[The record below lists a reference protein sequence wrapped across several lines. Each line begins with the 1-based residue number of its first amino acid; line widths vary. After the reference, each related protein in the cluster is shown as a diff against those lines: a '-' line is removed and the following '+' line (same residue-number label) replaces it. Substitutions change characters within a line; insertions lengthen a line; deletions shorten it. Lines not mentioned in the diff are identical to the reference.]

1 MLKIEHLSKAYRKHK
16 ALNDCTFEAKAHEIH
31 GILGE
36 NGCGKSTLFKSI
48 MGLIDPDQ
56 GEITFKGSKVTF
68 KDRKRFG
75 YMPEQRSLF
84 MDLSVLEQALFL
96 GELKGMKRDL
106 IHTRLEQLT
115 KLLKFEKDTS
125 TKIVHLSKGQQ
136 QKLQLILAF
145 LHDPDILI
153 LDEPLNGL
161 DYFSVQ
167 LFMQVLRQ
175 WASEGKLI
183 LISSHQMDF
192 MDELCTHVIVLNK
205 GNVIHQGE
213 LSVLAQK
220 EAVCISINADSNWQG
235 ISNTHVRV
243 EDKGSNVEF
252 RYDSLN
258 EAKKMITKMSKERS
272 ITRLNLHT
280 PSMSEYLEF
289 DQCEHS

>member
-1 MLKIEHLSKAYRKHK
+1 MLKIEHLSKTYRKHK
-16 ALNDCTFEAKAHEIH
+16 ALNDCSFEAKAHEIH
-31 GILGE
+31 GVLGQ

-48 MGLIDPDQ
+48 MGLIDPDE
-56 GEITFKGSKVTF
+56 GKIYFKGVKVSF

-84 MDLSVLEQALFL
+84 MDLTVLEQALFL
-96 GELKGMKRDL
+96 GELKGMHKDWIR
-106 IHTRLEQLT
+106 IRLEHLI
-115 KLLKFEKDTS
+115 KLLKFEKDLS
-125 TKIVHLSKGQQ
+125 SKIIHLSKGQQ

-145 LHDPDILI
+145 LHDPDVLI

-167 LFMQVLRQ
+167 LFVQVLRQ

-192 MDELCTHVIVLNK
+192 MDELCTHVLVLNK
-205 GNVIHQGE
+205 GNIIHQGE
-213 LSVLAQK
+213 LNVLAQQ

-235 ISNTHVRV
+235 LSNTHLNV
-243 EDKGSNVEF
+243 EDKGSSVEF
-252 RYDSLN
+252 RYDNLE
-258 EAKKMITKMSKERS
+258 EAKKMVVKMSKERS

-289 DQCEHS
+289 E

>member
-1 MLKIEHLSKAYRKHK
+1 MLKIEHLSKTYRKHK
-16 ALNDCTFEAKAHEIH
+16 ALNDCSFEAKAHEIH
-31 GILGE
+31 GILGQ

-56 GEITFKGSKVTF
+56 GEIYFKGTKVSF

-84 MDLSVLEQALFL
+84 MDLTVLEQALFL
-96 GELKGMKRDL
+96 GELKGMDQEQIR
-106 IHTRLEQLT
+106 IRLEQLT
-115 KLLKFEKDTS
+115 QLLKFEKELS

-145 LHDPDILI
+145 LHDPDVLI

-167 LFMQVLRQ
+167 LFMQVLRK

-192 MDELCTHVIVLNK
+192 MDELCTHVLVLNK
-205 GNVIHQGE
+205 GTIIQQGE
-213 LSVLAQK
+213 LNVLAQQ

-235 ISNTHVRV
+235 LSNTHVNV

-252 RYDSLN
+252 RYADLN
-258 EAKKMITKMSKERS
+258 EAKRMVIRMSKERS

-289 DQCEHS
+289 E

>member
-1 MLKIEHLSKAYRKHK
+1 MLKIEHLSKAYRKHQ
-16 ALNDCTFEAKAHEIH
+16 ALINCTFEAKAHEIH
-31 GILGE
+31 GILGQ

-56 GEITFKGSKVTF
+56 GEIYFKDAKVTF

-84 MDLSVLEQALFL
+84 MDLSVLEQAQFL
-96 GELKGMKRDL
+96 GELKGMQKEE
-106 IHTRLEQLT
+106 IIVRLEQLT
-115 KLLKFEKDTS
+115 KLLKFEKDLS
-125 TKIVHLSKGQQ
+125 TKIIHLSKGQQ

-145 LHDPDILI
+145 LHDPDVLI

-167 LFMQVLRQ
+167 LFMRVLRQ

-192 MDELCTHVIVLNK
+192 MDELCTHVLVLNR
-205 GNVIHQGE
+205 GNIVHQGQ

-220 EAVCISINADSNWQG
+220 EEVCITINADSNWQG
-235 ISNTHVRV
+235 LSTTHINLD
-243 EDKGSNVEF
+243 EDGSQVEF
-252 RYDSLN
+252 RYQSLE
-258 EAKKMITKMSKERS
+258 EAKKMMVKLSKERS
-272 ITRLNLHT
+272 ITTLKLHY
-280 PSMSEYLEF
+280 PSMSEYLETES
-289 DQCEHS
+289 CEHS

>member
-1 MLKIEHLSKAYRKHK
+1 MLKIEHLSKTYRKHK
-16 ALNDCTFEAKAHEIH
+16 ALNDCSFEAKAHEIH
-31 GILGE
+31 GILGQ

-56 GEITFKGSKVTF
+56 GEIYFKGTKVSF

-84 MDLSVLEQALFL
+84 MDLTVLEQALFL
-96 GELKGMKRDL
+96 GELKGMDQEQIR
-106 IHTRLEQLT
+106 IRLEQLT
-115 KLLKFEKDTS
+115 QLLKFEKELS

-145 LHDPDILI
+145 LHDPDVLI

-167 LFMQVLRQ
+167 LFMLVLRK

-192 MDELCTHVIVLNK
+192 MDELCTHVLVLNK
-205 GNVIHQGE
+205 GTIIQQGE
-213 LSVLAQK
+213 LNVLAQQ

-235 ISNTHVRV
+235 LSNTHVNV

-252 RYDSLN
+252 RYADLN
-258 EAKKMITKMSKERS
+258 EAKRMVIRMSKERS

-289 DQCEHS
+289 E

>member
-1 MLKIEHLSKAYRKHK
+1 MLKIEHLSKAYRKHQ
-16 ALNDCTFEAKAHEIH
+16 ALNDCSFEAKAHEIH
-31 GILGE
+31 GILGQ

-56 GEITFKGSKVTF
+56 GEIHFKGSKVTF

-84 MDLSVLEQALFL
+84 MDLTVLEQALFL
-96 GELKGMKRDL
+96 GELKGMNKDL
-106 IHTRLEQLT
+106 IHSRLDHLT
-115 KLLKFEKDTS
+115 KVLKFDKAVS
-125 TKIVHLSKGQQ
+125 TKIIHLSKGQQ

-145 LHDPDILI
+145 LHDPDVLI

-192 MDELCTHVIVLNK
+192 MDELCTHVLVLNK
-205 GNVIHQGE
+205 GNIIHQGE
-213 LSVLAQK
+213 LKVLAQQ

-235 ISNTHVRV
+235 LSQNHVQV

-252 RYDSLN
+252 RYHNLD
-258 EAKKMITKMSKERS
+258 EAKKMIIKMSKERS
-272 ITRLNLHT
+272 ITRLNLHH
-280 PSMSEYLEF
+280 PSMSEYLEIEP
-289 DQCEHS
+289 CEHS